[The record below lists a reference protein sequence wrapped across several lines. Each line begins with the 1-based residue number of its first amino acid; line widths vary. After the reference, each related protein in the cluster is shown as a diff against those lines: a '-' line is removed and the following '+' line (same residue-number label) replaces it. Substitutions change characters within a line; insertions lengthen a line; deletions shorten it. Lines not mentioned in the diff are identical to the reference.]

1 VTTSDARTEEF
12 EAAAAP
18 YRRELFAH
26 CYRMTG
32 SVGDAE
38 DLVQE
43 TYLRAWQ
50 AFDRFEGRSSMRT
63 WMYRIATN
71 ASLSALRR
79 TRRRPLPSGL
89 GAPSDDPAA
98 PARPSPDGVAWLEP
112 VPDRLVIDDRSDPAE
127 IVAARHSV
135 RLALVAAF
143 QLLAPRQRAALIL
156 CDTLGLP
163 AGEAAEILQIS
174 VPAVK
179 SLLQRARARI
189 ASADVRDADLAEPA
203 DEGARRVLDRYMAAF
218 ERSDSAAI
226 KRLLADDAV
235 LEMTGTSTWFSGKA
249 TCVPFISGQAIG
261 RPGDW
266 LMLPVR
272 ANGQLAAAAYHR
284 AGGAYRAFAIVVLA
298 TSTTQLRRITLF
310 GDPELFK
317 HFNLPAERPAL
328 AGGVGGW
335 CQERQRPVQGGG
347 ERDPA
352 VHPGQP
358 QQLAGL
364 RPGTDRV
371 HGGAVRG
378 GAAGRADQDPQPGR
392 IDKGDPVQIDDQR
405 LPAVCQPEQAF
416 P

>member
-1 VTTSDARTEEF
+1 VTVRDARNEEF

-50 AFDRFEGRSSMRT
+50 AFDRFEGRSSVRT

-71 ASLSALRR
+71 AALSALSRN
-79 TRRRPLPSGL
+79 RRRPLPSGL
-89 GAPSDDPAA
+89 GAPSDDPVA
-98 PARPSPDGVAWLEP
+98 PPRQPPDGVAWLEP
-112 VPDRLVIDDRSDPAE
+112 VPDRLVIDELSDPAE

-143 QLLAPRQRAALIL
+143 QLLPPRQRAALIL
-156 CDTLGLP
+156 CETLGLP
-163 AGEAAEILQIS
+163 ASETAEVLEVS

-189 ASADVRDADLAEPA
+189 ASADLSDADLAEPT
-203 DEGARRVLDRYMAAF
+203 DEGARRVLDRYLAAF

-235 LEMTGTSTWFSGKA
+235 LELTGTSTWFAGKA
-249 TCVPFISGQAIG
+249 TCTRFITAQAIG

-266 LMLPVR
+266 VMLPLR
-272 ANGQLAAAAYHR
+272 ANGQLAAAAYYRGDDGVH
-284 AGGAYRAFAIVVLA
+284 RAFAIVVLA
-298 TSTTQLRRITLF
+298 TTRTQLSRITLF
-310 GDPELFK
+310 GDPGLFEP
-317 HFNLPAERPAL
+317 FGLPALIA
-328 AGGVGGW
+328 
-335 CQERQRPVQGGG
+335 
-347 ERDPA
+347 
-352 VHPGQP
+352 
-358 QQLAGL
+358 
-364 RPGTDRV
+364 
-371 HGGAVRG
+371 
-378 GAAGRADQDPQPGR
+378 AAGA
-392 IDKGDPVQIDDQR
+392 
-405 LPAVCQPEQAF
+405 
-416 P
+416 